1 MYDIQIK
8 TKFNVVQISVDN
20 LEDPEVK
27 EILEQPW
34 VEEIK
39 VDNVQDKPKYKKLI
53 RRNNE
58 RSR

>member
-1 MYDIQIK
+1 MFDIQIK
-8 TKFNVVQISVDN
+8 TKFNVIQISVDD

-34 VEEIK
+34 VEEVK
-39 VDNVQDKPKYKKLI
+39 VENVQDKPKYKKLI

>member
-8 TKFNVVQISVDN
+8 TKFNVIQISVDD

>member
-1 MYDIQIK
+1 MFDIQIK
-8 TKFNVVQISVDN
+8 TKFNVIQISVDD

-39 VDNVQDKPKYKKLI
+39 VENVQDKPKYKKLI